1 MSVFSTNRRRGVFF
15 LLIGLGLAAPTQA
28 AAKATPV
35 SPVLFDGKSLSGW
48 SGDPALWRVEDGEL
62 VGTIKGELEDNAFL
76 IHNIPLADFRLVV
89 EVKLSTRFGQ
99 NSGIQF
105 RGQRVDEK
113 GHASVKGY
121 QADVGGPDGIYWCDV
136 YDEHGRGWLFTDGP
150 PSPTGTDTWHTY
162 EIVAVGNTIM
172 AALDG
177 ESCFRIEDPKGPK
190 TGIIA
195 LQLHSGP
202 AMEVRYRNFELTLNP
217 QKRLVTNEA
226 EEQRLRN
233 ETAPALTPQEAVRR
247 MTVPNGFVVD
257 LIAAEPRVR
266 QPIAFTFDERG
277 RIWIAEAYSYPVR
290 APEGE
295 GKDRLVILED
305 KDGNGSFETHKVFA
319 HNLNLVSGFEV
330 GFGGVFVG
338 AAPQFLFLPDRDH
351 NDVPDG
357 PPVVLLDGFDTADT
371 HETPNAFI
379 WGPDG
384 WLYGNQGVFNE
395 SQVGKPG
402 TAEADRIEL
411 GPGIWRYHP
420 TKQVFEVFADGGSNQ
435 WGLDFD
441 PTGQAFITT
450 CRSFNGGGMATHIA
464 QGGSYWR
471 QAGQYPSHV
480 YRPIKAAADHD
491 HGIGGAGGSLKHGGH
506 SHVGTMIY
514 QGDNWPEAWRG
525 KLLTHNLHGG
535 LINVERLVP
544 KGSGFVVKHVE
555 EDILRVNDPWF
566 VGVALKSGPD
576 GAMYLIDW
584 YDRQHCH
591 HRDVEKWDRSN
602 GRIYR
607 VTYGTP
613 ARRGADLGRATDTE
627 LVTMQ
632 SHDNEWHAR
641 TARRLLQERAATGK
655 LDRSVIAPLHALLK
669 NGKTTR
675 DRLRALWALHAM
687 GGIDVKASSALLAD
701 PDEMVRS
708 WTVALLTEKRDAA
721 TGATLTAFLKMAKRD
736 PSPVVRR
743 YLASALQRIPKS
755 ARANIVSALGE
766 HAEDAGDANIP
777 ALVWSGFEPLVG
789 NDLPGAI
796 RLAGRSKFPTL
807 RYSIY
812 RRVAEEPD
820 GLAMVVAQLNRANET
835 ERGNILA
842 AIYRALEGQTGIK
855 MHPSWKRVS
864 NKLYASK
871 DTSVR
876 RAAQILSAQFGDVA
890 VLPEM
895 RKTLA
900 NRQASRA
907 ERTHAFRVLEIAR
920 NALVVPVLHN
930 LLTDADFSLGA
941 IKALARYDHA
951 ETPAKMMAAYADMP
965 ISAQAAIL
973 DTLSTRSTYALA
985 LLSAIEAGKIPKKDL
1000 NAFYARQ
1007 IARFNEPEIKAK
1019 LTALFGAN
1027 RQQSEDGAS
1036 LIKEYRALWNSTSPW
1051 IYSAS
1056 RGREV
1061 FNKLCTQCHAL
1072 FGEGGRI
1079 GPDLTGSPRHDI
1091 EYLLDNIVDPSQL
1104 IGKDFQQTVVE
1115 TRDGQFLSGLLI
1127 EENDRTVKLQTLTD
1141 PVIVEKKNITGRVLA
1156 DSSMMPEGLLQTLT
1170 SAEIQNLLR
1179 YLSSPQQVPLPA
1191 ATATRQ
1197 KP

>member
-1 MSVFSTNRRRGVFF
+1 MSVFSTHRCCCVFF
-15 LLIGLGLAAPTQA
+15 LLLGTALTTPTRAAN
-28 AAKATPV
+28 KPV
-35 SPVLFDGKSLSGW
+35 SVAPILFDGKSLSGW
-48 SGDPALWRVEDGEL
+48 SGNPDLWRVEAGEL
-62 VGTIKGELEDNAFL
+62 VGTIKKELADNEFL
-76 IHNIPLADFRLVV
+76 IHNVPLGDFRLVV

-105 RGQRVDEK
+105 RSQPVDDK
-113 GHASVKGY
+113 GHTSVKGY
-121 QADVGGPDGIYWCDV
+121 QADVGGTNGEYWCDV

-150 PSPTGTDTWHTY
+150 PSSTGTDTWHTY

-177 ESCFRIEDPKGPK
+177 ESCFKIEDPGGPK

-202 AMEVRYRNFELTLNP
+202 AMEVRYRNFEITLNP
-217 QKRLVTNEA
+217 EKRLVTNEA

-233 ETAPALTPQEAVRR
+233 ESAPALTPQESVRR
-247 MTVPNGFVVD
+247 MTVPKGFAVD
-257 LIAAEPRVR
+257 LIAAEPRVQ

-277 RIWIAEAYSYPVR
+277 RIWVAEAYSYPVR
-290 APEGE
+290 APEGK

-305 KDGNGSFETHKVFA
+305 RDGNGSFETRKVFA
-319 HNLNLVSGFEV
+319 ENLNLVSGFEV

-338 AAPQFLFLPDRDH
+338 AAPQFLFLSDRDH

-357 PPVVLLDGFDTADT
+357 PPVVLLDGFDTSDT

-395 SQVGKPG
+395 SVVGKPG
-402 TAEADRIEL
+402 TSEADRVEM

-441 PTGQAFITT
+441 PSGQAFITT

-525 KLLTHNLHGG
+525 KLFTHNLHGG

-576 GAMYLIDW
+576 GAMYMIDW

-602 GRIYR
+602 GRLYR
-607 VTYGTP
+607 VAYGTP

-627 LVTMQ
+627 LVAMQ

-655 LDRSVIAPLHALLK
+655 LEPTAIAPLHEMLK
-669 NGKTTR
+669 NGKSTR
-675 DRLRALWALHAM
+675 DRLRALWALHAV
-687 GGIDVKASSALLAD
+687 GGIDTKASLSLLAD
-701 PDEMVRS
+701 PDEMLRA
-708 WTVALLTEKRDAA
+708 WTVALLTEKKDTA
-721 TGATLTAFLKMAKRD
+721 TGATLTAFVKMAKMD

-743 YLASALQRIPKS
+743 YLASALQRIPNS
-755 ARANIVSALGE
+755 ARSTIVSALAA
-766 HAEDAGDANIP
+766 HTEDAGDANIA
-777 ALVWSGFEPLVG
+777 ALVWSGFEPLVS
-789 NDLPGAI
+789 NDLHGAI
-796 RLAGRSKFPTL
+796 RLAEASKLPEL

-812 RRVAEEPD
+812 RRSAEEPK
-820 GLAMVVAQLNRANET
+820 GLNMVVAQLGRANQIEQA
-835 ERGNILA
+835 NILGA
-842 AIYRALEGQTGIK
+842 VYRALEGQTGLK
-855 MHPSWKRVS
+855 MPPSWKAVS
-864 NKLYASK
+864 KKLYTSK
-871 DTSVR
+871 DASVL
-876 RAAQILSAQFGDVA
+876 RAAQILAAQFGDTT
-890 VLPEM
+890 VLRDM

-900 NRQASRA
+900 DRKARKSD
-907 ERTHAFRVLEIAR
+907 RTHAFRVLEIAR
-920 NALVVPVLHN
+920 DPSAVPVLQN
-930 LLTDADFSLGA
+930 LLTDGEFNLGA
-941 IKALARYDHA
+941 VKALARYDHV
-951 ETPAKMMAAYADMP
+951 ETPARVLGAYAEMP
-965 ISAQAAIL
+965 VSVQAAAL
-973 DTLSTRSTYALA
+973 ETLTTRSPYALA
-985 LLSAIEAGKIPKKDL
+985 LLTAIEAGTVPKKDL

-1007 IARFNEPEIKAK
+1007 IARFDEPEIKAK
-1019 LTALFGAN
+1019 LTTLFGAN
-1027 RQQSEDGAS
+1027 REQSEDSAA
-1036 LIKEYRALWNSTSPW
+1036 LIKQYRALWNRASPW

-1061 FNKLCTQCHAL
+1061 YNKLCAQCHTL

-1091 EYLLDNIVDPSQL
+1091 GYLLDNIVDPSQL
-1104 IGKDFQQTVVE
+1104 IGKDFQPTVVE
-1115 TRDGQFLSGLLI
+1115 TRDGQFLSGLLM
-1127 EENDRTVKLQTLTD
+1127 EENDRTIKLQTLTD
-1141 PVIVEKKNITGRVLA
+1141 PVIVEKKNITVRALA

-1170 SAEIQNLLR
+1170 DAEIQNLLR
-1179 YLSSPQQVPLPA
+1179 YLSSPEQVSLPTG
-1191 ATATRQ
+1191 ATTDR